1 MQHATAPQPARRVR
15 LLEEPDGYMSKHS
28 AVTVG
33 RVYDV
38 LDTMGSCLV
47 ISTDV
52 PGETASL
59 WRGRFQAA
67 D

>member
-1 MQHATAPQPARRVR
+1 MSQATAPHAARRVR
-15 LLEEPDGYMSKHS
+15 LLEQPDGYMSKYS
-28 AVTVG
+28 PVTVG
-33 RVYDV
+33 QVYDV

-67 D
+67 E